1 MGIKFKSFDNNEIFY
16 EVFGHRNNRPIILI
30 HGIGADHKMFSFQV
44 EELTKNGFWVV
55 TPDMRGHGNSAKVTK
70 LELEDWAR
78 DINGL
83 LAHLNIRKAI
93 FLGVSMGGV
102 ICLDFA
108 CRYPERINQL
118 IISDSFAEVK
128 TFVERFI
135 SQVQVLGFQLFHYL
149 PPSWAANLVSSTY
162 KELSSQAE
170 AYFKEVTLKSD
181 FGQLAL
187 ARRAINKIK
196 VLDKLNSLNIPA
208 LVIVGDKVKFMVPIN
223 QKIAE
228 NLNQAEFEIIENAM
242 DPSNLVKPE
251 QFNALLIKFLKKH
264 N

>member
-1 MGIKFKSFDNNEIFY
+1 MGMIFKSFDNNAIFY
-16 EVFGHRNNRPIILI
+16 EVFGYNNTKPIILL
-30 HGIGADHKMFSFQV
+30 HGIGADHKMFCLQV

-55 TPDMRGHGNSAKVTK
+55 TPDLRGHGNSAKVTN

-78 DINGL
+78 DIEGL
-83 LAHLNIRKAI
+83 LTHLNITKAV

-108 CRYPERINQL
+108 CRYPERVAQL

-128 TFVERFI
+128 TVLERFI
-135 SQVQVLGFQLFHYL
+135 GQAQVSGFQLFHYL

-162 KELSSQAE
+162 KELSRQAE
-170 AYFKEVTLKSD
+170 AYFKEITLKSD

-187 ARRAINKIK
+187 ARRAINKIN
-196 VLDKLNSLNIPA
+196 VLEKLNSLNIPA
-208 LVIVGDKVKFMVPIN
+208 LVIVGDKVKFMIPIN

-228 NLNQAEFEIIENAM
+228 NFKQAEFEIIENAM

-251 QFNALLIKFLKKH
+251 QFNRLLINFLRKH